1 MKKVIVVSKTHLD
14 LGFTDFASVVCETY
28 RNTYIPNAISLAREL
43 NTPQRKRFIW
53 TTGSW
58 ILQDTL
64 QNGTKKQKEALTA
77 ALQRGD
83 IVPHA
88 LPFTTHTELL
98 DADTLEYG
106 LSIVEKLDKLRGK
119 KTIAAKMTDV
129 PGHTKALVPLLARH
143 GIKLLHLGVNGASA
157 LAKVPPCFLW
167 KCDGAEVVVIYSGDY
182 GGAFQDPR
190 VEEVLYFDHTLDNHG
205 TPSADHILKKL
216 KAIEQQFPGYTVE
229 AGTMDEIAEVLWE
242 KRHDLPVV
250 TEEIGDTWIHGS
262 AADPYKSA
270 ALRELMARKRKWLAD
285 GSMTRE
291 SAEYAGFSDA
301 LLCIAEHTCG
311 MDMKKYFSDYEH
323 YLKPDFEAARKK
335 DCVHVHHPF
344 RDFPQNF
351 LVVIGRL
358 AREKKPCSYS
368 TMEQSWAE
376 QRAYVQKALDAL
388 SPAHKKEA
396 LSALAALRPEQPE
409 EITDAASLQAHAPLV
424 CGKWQLTLNELGGIE
439 SLTCNGKEVLR
450 QNDSPLCEYRSFGA
464 EDYDYWLQHYTR
476 NIKETYAWAVG
487 DFARPLLKY
496 VSGKYPTGRFPY
508 TCTAASAPQV
518 TDDAAE
524 ITLHL
529 TCDQAVCEQL
539 GAPRLVQ
546 VVYRLTNAG
555 LQMEVSW
562 FGKDA
567 NRLTEAFYLHLFP
580 AKGGFTVHKLG
591 TDLSPFDV
599 VSMGSRSLHAVE
611 CAKLQTEDGIF
622 ELRSCHAPLLCLGKG
637 KILEFDDK
645 TEDIERD
652 GITYILQDNVW
663 GTNFPLWYSDNAR
676 FVFTVREA
684 EADAAEK

>member
-1 MKKVIVVSKTHLD
+1 
-14 LGFTDFASVVCETY
+14 
-28 RNTYIPNAISLAREL
+28 
-43 NTPQRKRFIW
+43 
-53 TTGSW
+53 
-58 ILQDTL
+58 
-64 QNGTKKQKEALTA
+64 
-77 ALQRGD
+77 
-83 IVPHA
+83 
-88 LPFTTHTELL
+88 
-98 DADTLEYG
+98 
-106 LSIVEKLDKLRGK
+106 
-119 KTIAAKMTDV
+119 
-129 PGHTKALVPLLARH
+129 
-143 GIKLLHLGVNGASA
+143 
-157 LAKVPPCFLW
+157 
-167 KCDGAEVVVIYSGDY
+167 
-182 GGAFQDPR
+182 
-190 VEEVLYFDHTLDNHG
+190 
-205 TPSADHILKKL
+205 
-216 KAIEQQFPGYTVE
+216 
-229 AGTMDEIAEVLWE
+229 MDEIAEVLWE

-285 GSMTRE
+285 GSMTWE

-476 NIKETYAWAVG
+476 NIKESYAWAVG

-518 TDDAAE
+518 TDSMAE

-529 TCDQAVCEQL
+529 TCDKAVCEQL

-580 AKGGFTVHKLG
+580 AKGDFTVRKLG
-591 TDLSPFDV
+591 TDLSPLDV
-599 VSMGSRSLHAVE
+599 VSMGSRCLHAVE
-611 CAKLQTEDGIF
+611 CANLQTEDGTF
-622 ELRSCHAPLLCLGKG
+622 ELRSRHAPLLCLGKG

>member
-64 QNGTKKQKEALTA
+64 QNGTKKQKEALAA

-157 LAKVPPCFLW
+157 LAKAPPCFLW
-167 KCDGAEVVVIYSGDY
+167 KCGGAEVVVIYSGDY

-335 DCVHVHHPF
+335 DCVHVHHPL

-409 EITDAASLQAHAPLV
+409 EMTDAASLQAHAPLV

-518 TDDAAE
+518 TDSMAE

-529 TCDQAVCEQL
+529 TCDKAVCEQL

-546 VVYRLTNAG
+546 VVYRLTDAG

-580 AKGGFTVHKLG
+580 AKGDFTVRKLG

-599 VSMGSRSLHAVE
+599 VSMGSRCLHAVE
-611 CAKLQTEDGIF
+611 CANLQTEDGTF
-622 ELRSCHAPLLCLGKG
+622 ELRSRHAPLLCLGKG

-652 GITYILQDNVW
+652 GITYILHDNVW

-684 EADAAEK
+684 EPDAAEK